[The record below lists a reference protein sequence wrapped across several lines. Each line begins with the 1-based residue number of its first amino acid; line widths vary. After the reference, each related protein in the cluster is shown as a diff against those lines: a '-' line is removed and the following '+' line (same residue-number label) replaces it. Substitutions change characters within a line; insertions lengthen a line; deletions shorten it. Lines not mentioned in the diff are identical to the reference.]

1 MRNLNVLT
9 TIIVLIAG
17 FIGMCGC
24 QRAQEVLMTESMR
37 APMQVSVVYPG
48 DCLGDSSFCDVLYH
62 GVQKAKA
69 ELGVEIA
76 EMESN
81 AETWD
86 MRLREAAQQ
95 SGLVITSGFQMSEP
109 LARVAPEFPDVKF
122 VIFVGAVDL
131 PNVAAFTHKANE
143 GAFLVGAI
151 AGLTSKSGKVG
162 YLGGADV
169 PGLHQYEAGY
179 VAGVKAV
186 NPAAEVL
193 IGYVADDASGFY
205 QPEAAKTIAASH
217 YENGVDVIY
226 SMADAAGFG
235 AVEAAQAGEDR
246 YVIWTFMDVNATAPD
261 AILTSLLVGIDTET
275 YRVISDFAA
284 GNFTPG
290 IHSPGLA
297 EGGVGY
303 APDEQLSAEV
313 VEQVEMLKAQIISGE
328 IVVPTVVSMGRP

>member
-1 MRNLNVLT
+1 MRNMNVLT
-9 TIIVLIAG
+9 TIIVLIVG

-24 QRAQEVLMTESMR
+24 QRAQEVLLTESMST
-37 APMQVSVVYPG
+37 PMQISVVYPG

-62 GVQKAKA
+62 GVKKAKT
-69 ELGVEIA
+69 EPGVEIA
-76 EMESN
+76 EIESN
-81 AETWD
+81 AAAWETD
-86 MRLREAAQQ
+86 LREAAQQ
-95 SGLVITSGFQMSEP
+95 SGLVLTSGFQMSEP
-109 LARVAPEFPDVKF
+109 LAKVAPEFPDVKF

-131 PNVAAFTHKANE
+131 PNVASYAHKANE

-151 AGLTSKSGKVG
+151 AGLTSKTGKVG

-169 PGLHQYEAGY
+169 PGLHQYEVGY

-186 NPAAEVL
+186 NPEAEVL

-205 QPEAAKTIAASH
+205 QPDAAKTIALGH

-226 SMADAAGFG
+226 SMADSAGFG
-235 AVEAAQAGEDR
+235 AVEAAQEGEDR
-246 YVIWTFMDVNATAPD
+246 YVIWTFMDVNATAPEV
-261 AILTSLLVGIDTET
+261 ILTSLLVGIDTDA

-297 EGGVGY
+297 EGGVDY
-303 APDEQLSAEV
+303 APDEQLPAEI
-313 VEQVEMLKAQIISGE
+313 VEQVEALKAQIISGE
-328 IVVPTVVSMGRP
+328 IVVPMERP

>member
-24 QRAQEVLMTESMR
+24 QRAQEVLLTESMST
-37 APMQVSVVYPG
+37 PMQISVVYPG

-62 GVQKAKA
+62 GVKKAKT
-69 ELGVEIA
+69 EPGVEIA
-76 EMESN
+76 EIESN
-81 AETWD
+81 AAAWETD
-86 MRLREAAQQ
+86 LREAAQRSQ
-95 SGLVITSGFQMSEP
+95 LVLTSGFQMSEP
-109 LARVAPEFPDVKF
+109 LAKVAPEFPDVKF

-131 PNVAAFTHKANE
+131 PNVASYAHKANE

-151 AGLTSKSGKVG
+151 AGLTSKTGKVG

-169 PGLHQYEAGY
+169 PGLHQYEVGY

-186 NPAAEVL
+186 NPEAEVL
-193 IGYVADDASGFY
+193 IGYVADTAQGFY
-205 QPEAAKTIAASH
+205 QPDAAKTIALGH
-217 YENGVDVIY
+217 YENDVDVIY
-226 SMADAAGFG
+226 SMADSAGFG
-235 AVEAAQAGEDR
+235 AVEAAQEGKDR
-246 YVIWTFMDVNATAPD
+246 YVIWTFMDVNATAPEV
-261 AILTSLLVGIDTET
+261 ILTSLLVGIDTDA

-297 EGGVGY
+297 EDGVDY
-303 APDEQLSAEV
+303 APDEQLSAEI

-328 IVVPTVVSMGRP
+328 IVVPMERP

>member
-24 QRAQEVLMTESMR
+24 QRAQEVLLTESMST
-37 APMQVSVVYPG
+37 PMQISVVYPG

-62 GVQKAKA
+62 GVKKAQT

-76 EMESN
+76 EIESN
-81 AETWD
+81 AEAWETD
-86 MRLREAAQQ
+86 LREAAQRSQ
-95 SGLVITSGFQMSEP
+95 LVLTSGFQMSEP
-109 LARVAPEFPDVKF
+109 LAKVAPEFPDVKF

-131 PNVAAFTHKANE
+131 PNVASYTHKANE

-151 AGLTSKSGKVG
+151 AGLTSKTGKVG

-169 PGLHQYEAGY
+169 PGLHQYEVGY

-186 NPAAEVL
+186 NPEAEVL
-193 IGYVADDASGFY
+193 IDYVADDAQGFY
-205 QPEAAKTIAASH
+205 QPDAAKTIALGH
-217 YENGVDVIY
+217 YENSVDVIY

-235 AVEAAQAGEDR
+235 AVEAAQEGEDR
-246 YVIWTFMDVNATAPD
+246 YVIWTFMDVNATAPEV
-261 AILTSLLVGIDTET
+261 ILTSLLVGIDTDA
-275 YRVISDFAA
+275 YRVISDFAE

-297 EGGVGY
+297 EGGVDY
-303 APDEQLSAEV
+303 APDEQLSAEI
-313 VEQVEMLKAQIISGE
+313 VEQVEALKAQIISGE
-328 IVVPTVVSMGRP
+328 IVVPMERP

>member
-24 QRAQEVLMTESMR
+24 QRAQEVLLTESMS
-37 APMQVSVVYPG
+37 APMQISVVYPG

-62 GVQKAKA
+62 GVQKAQT

-76 EMESN
+76 EIESN
-81 AETWD
+81 AEAWETD
-86 MRLREAAQQ
+86 LREAAQRSQ
-95 SGLVITSGFQMSEP
+95 LVLTSGFQMSEP
-109 LARVAPEFPDVKF
+109 LAKVAPEFPDVKF

-131 PNVAAFTHKANE
+131 PNVASYTHKANE

-151 AGLTSKSGKVG
+151 AGLTSKTGKVG

-169 PGLHQYEAGY
+169 PGLHQYEVGY

-186 NPAAEVL
+186 NPEAEVI
-193 IGYVADDASGFY
+193 IGYVADTAQGFY
-205 QPEAAKTIAASH
+205 QPDAAKTIALGH

-235 AVEAAQAGEDR
+235 AVEAAQEGEDR
-246 YVIWTFMDVNATAPD
+246 YVIWTFMDVNATAPEV
-261 AILTSLLVGIDTET
+261 ILTSLLVGIDTDT

-297 EGGVGY
+297 EGGVDY
-303 APDEQLSAEV
+303 APDEQLSAEI

-328 IVVPTVVSMGRP
+328 IVVPMERP